1 MSDMRQRLLV
11 VVVAVLALALLVP
24 TGSFSVATMD
34 RGVNVAVS
42 PNEQAIVSIWDVGG
56 PTPEPPRFQGEDP
69 VTSSDDRV
77 RVLVVQN
84 NFERSTVDVH
94 VASDAG
100 SPVVVDG
107 VARSV
112 PPGELVPVHATVDCA
127 GQQGRVFVPLTLHV
141 VGVDG
146 DVEAVIEYTA
156 SVVCGG
162 QGAGDETAATD
173 ASASTSGNE
182 SVARDATRADASLDE
197 NGSPTASA

>member
-1 MSDMRQRLLV
+1 MRRRLLLV
-11 VVVAVLALALLVP
+11 VVAALALALLVP
-24 TGSFSVATMD
+24 TGSFSVATID

-42 PNEQAIVSIWDVGG
+42 PNEQAIVSIWDGG
-56 PTPEPPRFQGEDP
+56 GATPEPPQFQGEDP
-69 VTSSDDRV
+69 VTNADDRV

-84 NFERSTVDVH
+84 NFEQSTVDVH

-112 PPGELVPVHATVDCA
+112 APGEVAPVRATVDCA
-127 GQQGRVFVPLTLHV
+127 GQEGRIFVPLTLHV

-156 SVVCGG
+156 SVVCAGEDAD
-162 QGAGDETAATD
+162 GANAASD
-173 ASASTSGNE
+173 APASTAGNE
-182 SVARDATRADASLDE
+182 SVARDGERVAEPLDE
-197 NGSPTASA
+197 NEFPTARA